1 MGSDGQIGRR
11 AESTIFVSLPL
22 RSLTLARSLTSPPL
36 ARSPFS
42 HSLTF
47 LPLAHLSPTR
57 SPWIRTKQNYAAQFA
72 RGNAR
77 GDAPGPALSSAP

>member
-42 HSLTF
+42 HSLT
-47 LPLAHLSPTR
+47 LDPNETKLCSPIR
-57 SPWIRTKQNYAAQFA
+57 QRERPW
-72 RGNAR
+72 
-77 GDAPGPALSSAP
+77 